1 MYESDTGPFQT
12 TSFWDKNPNLLW
24 DEEEHKATA
33 TCKLVNATGLMA
45 PVELS
50 RVESSL
56 FILTLSKWSIN
67 LSFSD
72 FSWFAKDILPQLNK
86 SLSEFPKKF
95 LFFRLFFF
103 LFFNHVHLNELLMM
117 LNCVIKTGK
126 KIVIRHSNM

>member
-12 TSFWDKNPNLLW
+12 TSFWDKNPNQLW

-56 FILTLSKWSIN
+56 FILTLSKWSTN

-103 LFFNHVHLNELLMM
+103 SFF
-117 LNCVIKTGK
+117 
-126 KIVIRHSNM
+126 

>member
-12 TSFWDKNPNLLW
+12 TSFWDKNPNQLW

-56 FILTLSKWSIN
+56 LILTLSKWSIN
-67 LSFSD
+67 FSFSD
-72 FSWFAKDILPQLNK
+72 FSWFAKYILPQLNK

-103 LFFNHVHLNELLMM
+103 SFF
-117 LNCVIKTGK
+117 
-126 KIVIRHSNM
+126 